1 MSRKPR
7 RRPTEPPTTIL
18 TLTAARPVDYAGA
31 DLGVVADRLGITARP
46 VPRVAFDPATHPL
59 HRRFFTDGWG
69 SDAPLFDATAAALGD
84 PVPGVVSGVVVEVRD
99 DMAVSA

>member
-18 TLTAARPVDYAGA
+18 TLTAPRVDYTGA
-31 DLGVVADRLGITARP
+31 DLGVVADRLGITVRP
-46 VPRVAFDPATHPL
+46 VPRVAFDPSTHPL

-69 SDAPLFDATAAALGD
+69 VDAPLFAATAAALGD
-84 PVPGVVSGVVVEVRD
+84 PMPGVVPGVVVEVRD